1 MREALLAKGGQA
13 VMDSAQSGWART
25 MSWPNGFAVVMG
37 GMGIA
42 GLATLGEDERAAGYV
57 EYSRRRLWEFMSAQD
72 RDGGYVEGLVYGGY
86 AMSYLTPFAAT
97 LANHGDSLLVDHPY
111 MGKTLRFATYCL
123 HPASS
128 TSVNFCDST
137 YDVKDYNPLAAWR
150 AGHGDGLGLWYLE
163 KDKGLQSLMQY
174 MPPLSV
180 LWYPRGAA
188 PETPEAFPC
197 AAHYRDTGWAILR
210 SGFSDADSL
219 LAMRSGYHGSHCQL
233 DQNSFMLC
241 VGGEWLLSDPG
252 YGQVPTELHS
262 TLLCEGK
269 GQSAS
274 GGEMTAFG
282 TVGQVS
288 YAAGEAGRC
297 YGGLARFTR
306 HIVLAAKEYYVVVDE
321 LAPSAGPVEVTSQ
334 LVIGGEDPQ
343 IGEAGRIVLHGKQRC
358 AVSLPSAPG
367 ETKLV
372 KDRNTRLQTGFTLA
386 EPCLKPMVLQP
397 GRGDDARPV
406 VSTGSGGA
414 VLLRLGEGESVDYLL
429 LNPTGEQREL
439 SLSDAPE
446 MRLSTDGR
454 VLWVRVE
461 GEQVKGWSLI
471 WGSKA
476 SVGVTSL
483 VDEAQRADRAG

>member
-1 MREALLAKGGQA
+1 
-13 VMDSAQSGWART
+13 
-25 MSWPNGFAVVMG
+25 
-37 GMGIA
+37 
-42 GLATLGEDERAAGYV
+42 
-57 EYSRRRLWEFMSAQD
+57 
-72 RDGGYVEGLVYGGY
+72 
-86 AMSYLTPFAAT
+86 
-97 LANHGDSLLVDHPY
+97 
-111 MGKTLRFATYCL
+111 
-123 HPASS
+123 
-128 TSVNFCDST
+128 
-137 YDVKDYNPLAAWR
+137 
-150 AGHGDGLGLWYLE
+150 
-163 KDKGLQSLMQY
+163 
-174 MPPLSV
+174 
-180 LWYPRGAA
+180 
-188 PETPEAFPC
+188 
-197 AAHYRDTGWAILR
+197 
-210 SGFSDADSL
+210 
-219 LAMRSGYHGSHCQL
+219 
-233 DQNSFMLC
+233 MLC

-406 VSTGSGGA
+406 VSTSSGGA